1 MADTF
6 NKKALQQKR
15 AKKKQDK
22 LDRRE
27 ERKTNND
34 KGKSLEEM
42 MVYLDEYGNIT
53 DVPPDKQIRRK
64 INAADILL
72 GATPIA
78 DEEKEYTGTVSLFF
92 TEKAY
97 GFITEDKSR
106 ESIFVHSNQLM
117 EPIGEKDKVVFEK
130 EKTPKGFAAV
140 NVRKVR

>member
-22 LDRRE
+22 QDRRE

-53 DVPPDKQIRRK
+53 DVPPHKQVRRK
-64 INAADILL
+64 INVQDILL
-72 GATPIA
+72 GATPVA
-78 DEEKEYTGTVSLFF
+78 DEEGEYTGTVSLFF

-97 GFITEDKSR
+97 GFITEDKSC
-106 ESIFVHSNQLM
+106 ETIFVHSNKLL
-117 EPIGEKDKVVFEK
+117 EPVGEKDRVVYEK
-130 EKTPKGFAAV
+130 EKTPKGYAAV
-140 NVRKVR
+140 NVRKIS